1 MARST
6 RLALALVIVVA
17 VLGGIWW
24 WLVDAIRTGTMQPV
38 GTADEAV
45 ATISTTMGGTIG
57 AILAAGLVIVV
68 ALRRRG
74 A

>member
-1 MARST
+1 
-6 RLALALVIVVA
+6 
-17 VLGGIWW
+17 
-24 WLVDAIRTGTMQPV
+24 MQPV